1 IVAMFC
7 CLCLLPLALS
17 RRAAPV
23 TPSAPRLRPL
33 AAWRLS
39 PTAMLGVIVAALSA
53 SAFRMIGP
61 VYGLEKGLDQTGI
74 ALFLSAALVGGV
86 SAQIPIGWLADR
98 IDRRRVL
105 MAVSLAAVV
114 ACVVLSRAV
123 PADAP
128 TAIYAGAFLF
138 GMTAFPIYSLAATYA
153 NDYAPADFVIDLNAS
168 LIFYFSVGAIA
179 APLLAAELIALFG
192 PGAMFDLIALGHLSL
207 IGFALY
213 RATRRPGAQPA
224 APYAY
229 IPRTSMVLARLF
241 RTKGPEESGPE
252 AGEPPEAVRQGAERP
267 ESAPPPR
274 WWGALGSL
282 CALSDGFWWFS
293 GLGAALLGPLGAEQ
307 AGEHHGGAR
316 DVGVGRRGLGPRP
329 PGRTI
334 EREADER
341 KMPQGNQ
348 VEHRAGTEERDE
360 LGRQQRRGDG
370 PHREVEDQRGIE
382 VDHEVR
388 RRVVVGV
395 GRGERIDRKGGHA
408 EEKGAGV
415 DRGGRVGGDG
425 AGQHHTGDDGGERDR
440 HQHPAPVDAVREPAD
455 GDLRGDPAD
464 QCRRQKKRD
473 AGLIQPL
480 LQPID
485 RADHPKRR
493 GREGGDDHPQHG
505 GGRQPPGGERAQT
518 RRRRCDWGC
527 PARQGKR
534 QQAQTAEHR
543 DD

>member
-1 IVAMFC
+1 MTTILSFAALFASIFLVQLGSGSLGPLDVLAADVRGFSAREIGLMGSAHFAGFLLGCFLAPRLIGTVGHSRVFAAAAAIGAVGALMHPVLEGPYLWAGLRVLTGIAIAAAYTVIESWLQAKTQNHNRGRVYGVFRVVDLVGQITAQGMIAVLDPASYAAYNIVAMFC

-153 NDYAPADFVIDLNAS
+153 NDYAPADFVVDLNAS

-241 RTKGPEESGPE
+241 RTKGPEESGPD
-252 AGEPPEAVRQGAERP
+252 AGEPPDAVRQGAERP
-267 ESAPPPR
+267 ESAPPPHP
-274 WWGALGSL
+274 GAT
-282 CALSDGFWWFS
+282 AKT
-293 GLGAALLGPLGAEQ
+293 
-307 AGEHHGGAR
+307 
-316 DVGVGRRGLGPRP
+316 
-329 PGRTI
+329 RT
-334 EREADER
+334 
-341 KMPQGNQ
+341 
-348 VEHRAGTEERDE
+348 
-360 LGRQQRRGDG
+360 
-370 PHREVEDQRGIE
+370 
-382 VDHEVR
+382 
-388 RRVVVGV
+388 
-395 GRGERIDRKGGHA
+395 
-408 EEKGAGV
+408 
-415 DRGGRVGGDG
+415 
-425 AGQHHTGDDGGERDR
+425 
-440 HQHPAPVDAVREPAD
+440 
-455 GDLRGDPAD
+455 
-464 QCRRQKKRD
+464 
-473 AGLIQPL
+473 
-480 LQPID
+480 
-485 RADHPKRR
+485 
-493 GREGGDDHPQHG
+493 
-505 GGRQPPGGERAQT
+505 
-518 RRRRCDWGC
+518 
-527 PARQGKR
+527 
-534 QQAQTAEHR
+534 
-543 DD
+543 